1 MIFIT
6 KLELNNFQSHENS
19 TIEFD
24 RGLNVILG
32 NSDSGKTAVLR
43 AIKWALYN
51 EPLGNYFIREGSK
64 YVSVSVYF
72 NTGAIVRRYR
82 SASKNTYYLK
92 KFNGEE
98 FTFDGFG
105 IDVPKEIKEEIGM
118 YKINLDNKETSII
131 NISEQLEGP
140 FLLNEKSSL
149 RASAIG
155 RLIGVNYVDDALRD
169 TVRDNK
175 TINSDIKLL
184 NINKE
189 ELTEELKKFEYI
201 DEYEIKLK
209 KLSLI
214 NSEITKMQKKV
225 EIVTSLRNQY
235 LNSNKE
241 IDNINKTLKKYKYID
256 KLNDIYIKINSNLSK
271 YTIYLNA
278 FNRLNNSNKN
288 IVLNMK
294 LIDSLDYVSKL
305 EEITLRLDENISKY
319 SLNYSQRK
327 RYENI
332 NSSINLDRD
341 IVTKFKD
348 IDQIYLIKNTLS
360 EKILKYQVI
369 VSYREKYVSNSK
381 SLSVGENYL
390 LKFKNLN
397 SLVEIKNSINS
408 KLSLYEKLERMNLNY
423 NNSKNEIKN
432 LQNKVEFYKYSLKE
446 KTDEYNNVLLNLG
459 YCPLCHSKID
469 KDTLD
474 HIKEHYEV

>member
-32 NSDSGKTAVLR
+32 NSDSGKTAILR

-64 YVSVSVYF
+64 DVSVSVYF
-72 NTGAIVRRYR
+72 NTGAIVRRFR

-92 KFNGEE
+92 KFNGKE

-105 IDVPKEIKEEIGM
+105 IEVPKEIKEEIGM
-118 YKINLDNKETSII
+118 YKINLDNKETSIL

-175 TINSDIKLL
+175 TINSDIKSLY
-184 NINKE
+184 ISKE
-189 ELTEELKKFEYI
+189 ELMEELKEFEYI

-209 KLSLI
+209 KLSSI
-214 NSEITKMQKKV
+214 NSKITKIQKKV
-225 EIVTSLRNQY
+225 ETLNSLRNQY
-235 LNSNKE
+235 LNSKRE
-241 IDNINKTLKKYKYID
+241 IDNLNMTLKKYKYID
-256 KLNDIYIKINSNLSK
+256 KLNDIYIKINSNVSK
-271 YTIYLNA
+271 YTIYLNT
-278 FNRLNNSNKN
+278 FNRLNSNNKD
-288 IVLNMK
+288 IILNMK
-294 LIDSLDYVSKL
+294 LIDSLNYVSKL
-305 EEITLRLDENISKY
+305 EDIIPRLDENINRY
-319 SLNYSQRK
+319 LLNSSQIK
-327 RYENI
+327 RYKNI
-332 NSSINLDRD
+332 NSAINLDKD
-341 IVTKFKD
+341 IVRKFKD
-348 IDQIYLIKNTLS
+348 IGQIYLIKNKLS
-360 EKILKYQVI
+360 EKISKYEML
-369 VSYREKYVSNSK
+369 VSYREKYMSNLK
-381 SLSVGENYL
+381 SLSIGENYL
-390 LKFKNLN
+390 LKFRNIN

-408 KLSLYEKLERMNLNY
+408 KLALYEKLERMNLNY
-423 NNSKNEIKN
+423 NNSNDEINN
-432 LQNKVEFYKYSLKE
+432 LQNKVEFYKYSLEE
-446 KTDEYNNVLLNLG
+446 KTDEYNSVLLNLG